1 MRTINQPTS
10 RPKESARCAKGPM
23 NSILKSRRVRPHCRF
38 FAFCAILS
46 VFLLPPLVGASD
58 RLERPASDQPDRTSL
73 EDTSQAQ
80 TDDGIPAGTILPVRL
95 PSISSKHLKPGDNV
109 KGEIA
114 QEVRLSDGTTIRPGT
129 PVLGKVVSVTS
140 ANGGHGATL
149 TLTFD
154 RLVQR
159 GRSAS
164 IRTNL
169 RALASTLEV
178 EQAQLPTSGPGESD
192 VYDWLTTQQ
201 VGGDSVYG
209 KQGPVVGRSGTVG
222 ESTYRGVFVRVL
234 ASADGRCRGAVG
246 GDDRPQAVWVFSADA
261 CGLYGFPDLTI
272 LRAGRTEPAG
282 EIALESKR
290 GPVKIRSGSGALLR
304 IVGHE

>member
-1 MRTINQPTS
+1 MN
-10 RPKESARCAKGPM
+10 RPPGPREGARCAKGPM
-23 NSILKSRRVRPHCRF
+23 NSILKSRKVRLHGHF

-46 VFLLPPLVGASD
+46 LFLLSPPVRASV
-58 RLERPASDQPDRTSL
+58 RIERPASDEPDRTSL
-73 EDTSQAQ
+73 EDPSKAR
-80 TDDGIPAGTILPVRL
+80 TDDGIPAGTILPLRL
-95 PSISSKHLKPGDNV
+95 PSISSKHVKGGDQI

-129 PVLGKVVSVTS
+129 PVLGEVVSVTG

-149 TLTFD
+149 TLKFGK
-154 RLVQR
+154 LVRR
-159 GRSAS
+159 GRSTS

-178 EQAQLPTSGPGESD
+178 EQAQIPASGPGESD

-234 ASADGRCRGAVG
+234 ASTEGGCRGAVG
-246 GDDRPQAVWVFSADA
+246 GNDRPQAVWVFSADA

-272 LRAGRTEPAG
+272 LHAGRTEPVG
-282 EIALESKR
+282 EIVLESKR

-304 IVGHE
+304 IAGPP